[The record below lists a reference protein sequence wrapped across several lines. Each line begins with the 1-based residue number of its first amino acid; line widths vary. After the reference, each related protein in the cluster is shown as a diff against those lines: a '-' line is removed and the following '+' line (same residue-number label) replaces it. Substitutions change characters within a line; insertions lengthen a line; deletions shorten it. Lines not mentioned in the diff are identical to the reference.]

1 MRTSIKNC
9 VLAVLGAMILPI
21 VAMADYT
28 CTTNGYTF
36 YYTINGGMATIEN
49 HDPKVFP
56 GTEFVVPNSLGGMP
70 VRVIGSNSFNMMTN
84 TFYAS
89 KRGKAFV
96 ENGPTEIAHGA
107 FYTDGPGWE
116 CVCVPPSVVNF
127 TGAWCFRKIG
137 KLYWTISSS
146 DLVIDRFAFSIPP
159 DKIKIIATCDVPN
172 TLHDSCDLWDS
183 FDTYYSHDHHGGG
196 KVRYKCRRE
205 YFASWTNRGDVV
217 NFIGFVG
224 DGYDYGKPAIVHF
237 NVNGGSAIPDG
248 SYRQGSPYETLPTP
262 VRSGYTFVG
271 WYTEPYPEADYPDGI
286 KVDVDD
292 VVASPAETLYA
303 HWKANPPVA
312 SAQAYSGV
320 YDGFG
325 HKISVSV
332 SSPLSGATIAYSLS
346 SAGPFSS

>member
-96 ENGPTEIAHGA
+96 ENGPTEIAHAA

-183 FDTYYSHDHHGGG
+183 FDTYYSHDHH
-196 KVRYKCRRE
+196 E
-205 YFASWTNRGDVV
+205 Q
-217 NFIGFVG
+217 
-224 DGYDYGKPAIVHF
+224 P
-237 NVNGGSAIPDG
+237 
-248 SYRQGSPYETLPTP
+248 
-262 VRSGYTFVG
+262 
-271 WYTEPYPEADYPDGI
+271 
-286 KVDVDD
+286 
-292 VVASPAETLYA
+292 
-303 HWKANPPVA
+303 
-312 SAQAYSGV
+312 
-320 YDGFG
+320 
-325 HKISVSV
+325 
-332 SSPLSGATIAYSLS
+332 
-346 SAGPFSS
+346 